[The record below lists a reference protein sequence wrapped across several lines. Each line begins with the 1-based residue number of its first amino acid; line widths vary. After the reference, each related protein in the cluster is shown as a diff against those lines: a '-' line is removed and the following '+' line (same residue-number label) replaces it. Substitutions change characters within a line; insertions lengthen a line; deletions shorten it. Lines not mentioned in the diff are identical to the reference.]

1 MQAGRPG
8 AAVGAQLV
16 YFLIES
22 DQFAVQMIE
31 GTKAEITVLEQL
43 GNGGLPL
50 VNPVDERAHQRDL
63 IDFAL
68 PGIDRL
74 PGKTLR
80 QMARTGTPVFFVH
93 D

>member
-1 MQAGRPG
+1 M
-8 AAVGAQLV
+8 

-31 GTKAEITVLEQL
+31 GTKAEIAVLEQL

>member
-43 GNGGLPL
+43 GNGGLPS
-50 VNPVDERAHQRDL
+50 
-63 IDFAL
+63 
-68 PGIDRL
+68 
-74 PGKTLR
+74 
-80 QMARTGTPVFFVH
+80 
-93 D
+93 

>member
-8 AAVGAQLV
+8 ATVGAQLV
-16 YFLIES
+16 YFPIES
-22 DQFAVQMIE
+22 DQFTVQMIE
-31 GTKAEITVLEQL
+31 GAEAEVAVFEQL
-43 GNGGLPL
+43 GNGGFAL
-50 VNPVDERAHQRDL
+50 VDPVDERAHQRDL

-68 PGIDRL
+68 PGVDRL

-80 QMARTGTPVFFVH
+80 QMLRTGTPVFFVH

>member
-1 MQAGRPG
+1 M
-8 AAVGAQLV
+8 
-16 YFLIES
+16 YFLIEG
-22 DQFAVQMIE
+22 DQFAVQVIE
-31 GTKAEITVLEQL
+31 GAKAEIAVLEQL

-68 PGIDRL
+68 PGVDRL